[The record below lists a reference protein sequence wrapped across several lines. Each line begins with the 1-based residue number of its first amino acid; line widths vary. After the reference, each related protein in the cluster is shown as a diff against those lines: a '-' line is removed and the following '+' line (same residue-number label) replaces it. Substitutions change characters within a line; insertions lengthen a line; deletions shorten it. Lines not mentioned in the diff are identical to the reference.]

1 MKRFVTVLLVIA
13 LLGSMVLAALAAGS
27 KEERIEYSKYFELYV
42 LAKGLDSHIRVD
54 GKDATTLRMEWASCT
69 RQEAE
74 QLLKMRD
81 GEWPAAWKKKGFKR
95 VIMTNGHDAWEFN
108 LQK

>member
-1 MKRFVTVLLVIA
+1 MKRIVTVFVVLT
-13 LLGSMVLAALAAGS
+13 LLGGMALAALAAGS

-42 LAKGLDSHIRVD
+42 LDRGLDSHIRAED
-54 GKDATTLRMEWASCT
+54 KDATTLRMEWASCT

-81 GEWPAAWKKKGFKR
+81 GEWPAAWNKKGFKR
-95 VIMTNGHDAWEFN
+95 VIMTNGYDGWEFN